1 VLIERERARAIARL
15 ALPIALGLLL
25 QTVMTLIGIA
35 IVASCSVA
43 LAAWPER
50 TIQYVIAFAPGGESD
65 IAARLQQQVWRKK
78 WGQELI
84 VEPKPGAGGALAWSQ
99 LNGFP
104 GDGYTIMGTN
114 MPHLV
119 LQPLEGNVQYQT
131 DDIVNVIFFNYT
143 PDAIVVRSES
153 PFKTY
158 QEFIAAAKASP
169 GKITLAGSGTNS
181 ANHAANEK
189 LDQVAGI
196 KTTYVPFKGTGDLT
210 SSLLGGHVDGAMSY
224 SSLAVAQKGKT
235 RVLAVATPQ
244 RLSYLPDTPTF
255 RELGVDWVDGGYR
268 GAGVPKSTPEDLR
281 RRISQMFY
289 EINRDPEF
297 RRQMTEQGIEI
308 IDITYDQ
315 MPAFVEERKKA
326 YTAVAKLMG
335 LVK

>member
-1 VLIERERARAIARL
+1 MKRRQFLAAGAAAAASMALPARAAY
-15 ALPIALGLLL
+15 
-25 QTVMTLIGIA
+25 
-35 IVASCSVA
+35 
-43 LAAWPER
+43 PEKPVR
-50 TIQYVIAFAPGGESD
+50 YIIAFAPGGESD